1 MRFMNKNRLAMSSGD
16 VSPLVKQGSRLGPVF
31 STKDQCA
38 FVKVSNDD
46 KKRAVVNMTSMTLVD
61 YVDRDEYPEG
71 PLCSDQSLFVPIFCK
86 ECYGTIED
94 DYTEA
99 LASIVLDGSDKYLVG
114 VCGVFGVSPDEVYPE
129 SRKEFIVDN
138 DISYCGACHPQ
149 PGKAVFLHKA
159 KKDIGRVKCYWHV
172 HSRSVD
178 KTFLYCC
185 VACADNDYTNGVT
198 VSEISNGFSLGTVGN
213 NKIGPMTEECS
224 LVPVPMR
231 PGCFCTL
238 VTSEDV
244 RRTMTRMGFS
254 AIKDSV
260 LDAGID
266 LTAGDSVPTAQM
278 ETISDAL
285 DDSYESRSITETL
298 KSLRVAILDQAAEL
312 QVLKDV
318 IEAFKVQN
326 SVLTQRLNCPDEPD
340 TLFTV
345 KGAKDF
351 TRRTGVKTKLCA
363 GVTHTDEDTNGGPT
377 YPTANTSSP
386 KRKQMEDTMDVNPT
400 QIDNL
405 IKLLQQQ
412 LQQQQVPSPQSVLP
426 QQQSQAQLQALQS
439 FMSLI
444 PTLQQLTQP
453 HHPWNNQLY
462 LGEGTRGGQAKYNPN
477 SVVNTSD
484 TSFHHG
490 TLSEEQ
496 KRLIAMEYNKQESE
510 RQAVSKKEQEMMID
524 SIKSSIRDVLLEQ
537 QGSSVSQDFSSAQ
550 SDMETLRS
558 LARDTPYKRVRKQP
572 KDDLDSRD
580 ISRLMNELRDMT
592 KSISSRDRD
601 GSSVEDLEAVRM
613 DTDIVGEIIPS
624 PSNDQQS
631 STVVMKKQQAG
642 YTLPSSEDSP
652 PETSSALAD
661 FISAVALRRHGS
673 T

>member
-1 MRFMNKNRLAMSSGD
+1 MNKSSLAMSSGN

-46 KKRAVVNMTSMTLVD
+46 EKRAVVNMTTMTLVD
-61 YVDRDEYPEG
+61 YVDRREYPEG

-149 PGKAVFLHKA
+149 PGKAVFLHKV

-198 VSEISNGFSLGTVGN
+198 MSEISNGFSLGTVGD

-224 LVPVPMR
+224 LFPVPMR

-244 RRTMTRMGFS
+244 TRTMTRMGFS

-260 LDAGID
+260 LDAGVD
-266 LTAGDSVPTAQM
+266 STAGDNITTAQM
-278 ETISDAL
+278 ETISDAS
-285 DDSYESRSITETL
+285 DDSSENLSITETV

-318 IEAFKVQN
+318 IEAFKVHN

-345 KGAKDF
+345 RGAKDF

-363 GVTHTDEDTNGGPT
+363 GVTHEDTNGGLL
-377 YPTANTSSP
+377 YPTANP
-386 KRKQMEDTMDVNPT
+386 KLKQMEDTMDVNPT

-412 LQQQQVPSPQSVLP
+412 QQQVLSPQSVIP
-426 QQQSQAQLQALQS
+426 QQHSQAQLQALQS
-439 FMSLI
+439 FMTLI
-444 PTLQQLTQP
+444 PTLQQFTQP
-453 HHPWNNQLY
+453 QQPWNNQLY
-462 LGEGTRGGQAKYNPN
+462 SGEVTRGGQAKYNQN
-477 SVVNTSD
+477 SVANTSD
-484 TSFHHG
+484 TSFHNG
-490 TLSEEQ
+490 TLSEEK
-496 KRLIAMEYNKQESE
+496 KRLIAIEYNKQESE

-524 SIKSSIRDVLLEQ
+524 SIKSSIRDVLLEH
-537 QGSSVSQDFSSAQ
+537 QGSSVSQDFSSTQ

-580 ISRLMNELRDMT
+580 ISRLMNELREMT

-601 GSSVEDLEAVRM
+601 GSTEENLEAVRM
-613 DTDIVGEIIPS
+613 ETDIVGEIRPS

-631 STVVMKKQQAG
+631 STTVLQKQQAG
-642 YTLPSSEDSP
+642 YTLPSCRDSP

-661 FISAVALRRHGS
+661 FISAVALRGHES

>member
-1 MRFMNKNRLAMSSGD
+1 MSSGD
-16 VSPLVKQGSRLGPVF
+16 VTPMVRQGSRLGPVF

-61 YVDRDEYPEG
+61 YVDRREYPEG

-86 ECYGTIED
+86 ECYGTNED

-99 LASIVLDGSDKYLVG
+99 LASIVLDESDKYLVG

-149 PGKAVFLHKA
+149 PGKAVFLHKV
-159 KKDIGRVKCYWHV
+159 KKDIGHVKCYWHV

-185 VACADNDYTNGVT
+185 VACANDDYTNGVT
-198 VSEISNGFSLGTVGN
+198 KPDMSIGFSLGTVGD

-244 RRTMTRMGFS
+244 TRTMTRMGFS
-254 AIKDSV
+254 TIKDSV
-260 LDAGID
+260 LDAGVD
-266 LTAGDSVPTAQM
+266 VLAGDGIAAAQM
-278 ETISDAL
+278 GTISDAS
-285 DDSYESRSITETL
+285 DDSSESPKIMETV

-318 IEAFKVQN
+318 IEAFKVHN
-326 SVLTQRLNCPDEPD
+326 SVLTQRLTCPDEPD
-340 TLFTV
+340 TLFTF

-351 TRRTGVKTKLCA
+351 TRRTGVTTKLCA
-363 GVTHTDEDTNGGPT
+363 GVTHIDEDTNGELL
-377 YPTANTSSP
+377 YPIANTSSFEL
-386 KRKQMEDTMDVNPT
+386 KQMEDTMAVTPT

-412 LQQQQVPSPQSVLP
+412 QQVLSPPSVLP

-439 FMSLI
+439 FMPSI
-444 PTLQQLTQP
+444 PMLPQFTQSQ
-453 HHPWNNQLY
+453 HPWNNQLY
-462 LGEGTRGGQAKYNPN
+462 SGEGTRGGQVTYNPN
-477 SVVNTSD
+477 SVVNNSD
-484 TSFHHG
+484 TLFHYG
-490 TLSEEQ
+490 TLNDEQ
-496 KRLIAMEYNKQESE
+496 KRLIAMEYNKRECE
-510 RQAVSKKEQEMMID
+510 RQAVSRKEQEIMID
-524 SIKSSIRDVLLEQ
+524 SIKSSIRDVMQEQ
-537 QGSSVSQDFSSAQ
+537 QGSSVSQDFSSTQ

-558 LARDTPYKRVRKQP
+558 LARDTPYKRAHKQP
-572 KDDLDSRD
+572 KEDPHSLD
-580 ISRLMNELRDMT
+580 ISRLMNELREMT
-592 KSISSRDRD
+592 KIISSRDRD
-601 GSSVEDLEAVRM
+601 GSTEENLEAVRM
-613 DTDIVGEIIPS
+613 ETDVVGEIRPS

-631 STVVMKKQQAG
+631 NTTVLKKQQAG
-642 YTLPSSEDSP
+642 YMLPSYRDSP

-661 FISAVALRRHGS
+661 FISAVSIRGHES